1 MSVHVAVLSRSG
13 MWRIVRRVNGFDQ
26 DICGAESEAVAW
38 AQCAILNFT
47 RRLG

>member
-13 MWRIVRRVNGFDQ
+13 MWRIVRKASNGFDQ

-38 AQCAILNFT
+38 AQCAKA
-47 RRLG
+47 